1 MLRIRIHTVSKES
14 YINITKR
21 AYELFLQAAAMHQQ
35 YYSIER
41 TTDFHVVE
49 SGIGAGAE
57 RRITFYKP
65 ATFLPFVKFLT
76 SQESEKLAYMAS

>member
-1 MLRIRIHTVSKES
+1 
-14 YINITKR
+14 
-21 AYELFLQAAAMHQQ
+21 MHQQ

-57 RRITFYKP
+57 RRITFYRP